1 MQALW
6 LLDNQFFWCC
16 FYFAECQNPSFNN
29 SWYIFSKQE
38 ETWNVSQRKCRSQGG
53 DLVSIETEEEWM
65 FINKEIR
72 NRIPKFYHIGLVKK
86 ADKWTWLSGRP
97 LTICQRRKNQLT
109 RKRNVAV
116 IQSTI
121 DNECNIDYLDSYE
134 WAAYI
139 CEVSNGKTEPL
150 LFHIGW
156 DNNIVIKQ
164 TFRHA
169 CDHYR
174 WYEASNNASFH
185 V

>member
-1 MQALW
+1 
-6 LLDNQFFWCC
+6 
-16 FYFAECQNPSFNN
+16 
-29 SWYIFSKQE
+29 
-38 ETWNVSQRKCRSQGG
+38 
-53 DLVSIETEEEWM
+53 M

-72 NRIPKFYHIGLVKK
+72 KRFTKFYHIGLERK
-86 ADKWTWLSGRP
+86 ADMWTWLSGRP
-97 LTICQRRKNQLT
+97 LTICQWRKEQLT

-116 IQSTI
+116 IRKVSKTTI
-121 DNECNIDYLDSYE
+121 DNECKIDYFDRYE

-164 TFRHA
+164 TFRNA

-174 WYEASNNASFH
+174 
-185 V
+185 